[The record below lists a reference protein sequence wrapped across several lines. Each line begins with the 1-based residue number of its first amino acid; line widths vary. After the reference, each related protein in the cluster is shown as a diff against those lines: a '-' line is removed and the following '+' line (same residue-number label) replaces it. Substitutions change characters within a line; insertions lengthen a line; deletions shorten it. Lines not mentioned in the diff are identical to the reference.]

1 MNGPEFNSMPRKIRQ
16 VVGPTHSSGDRGMP
30 ISVAAWSIAF
40 KRVAHISVAGGSQS
54 KIIVKVCSAVFKSN
68 C

>member
-40 KRVAHISVAGGSQS
+40 KRVAHISVAGGGP
-54 KIIVKVCSAVFKSN
+54 KVK
-68 C
+68 